1 MAGEN
6 MDWAKAEGWSV
17 VALAGVGTTTSVVL
31 IQAPLCLNNI
41 NLDGGKK

>member
-6 MDWAKAEGWSV
+6 MDRAEGWRV
-17 VALAGVGTTTSVVL
+17 VALAGVGTTTSAVL
-31 IQAPLCLNNI
+31 IQVRLCLNNI